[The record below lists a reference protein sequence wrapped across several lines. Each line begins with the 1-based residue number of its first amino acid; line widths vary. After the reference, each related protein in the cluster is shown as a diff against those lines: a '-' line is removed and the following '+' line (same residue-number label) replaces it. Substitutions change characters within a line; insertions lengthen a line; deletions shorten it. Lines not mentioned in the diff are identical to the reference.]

1 MSSAIY
7 SIPLIADPVVPQRDL
22 LLDSAAVAEIFSCHL
37 GVNGPVKIDRCI
49 HLRTTYHAGE
59 SLRVAY
65 RVSAEGE
72 SCIVSG
78 RAFPANASGPAF
90 TRVKI
95 TVPDCGPFRPVF
107 HDAPT
112 ESIFWTFP
120 NDRKIPHLRLLTEIP
135 AALAEKFNG
144 RWVKSNLVAYAPE
157 KCVTAQCLTDQG
169 DVLAYA
175 KVYADAH
182 SAACFQTYASLR
194 QSMNAVRP
202 EIHFPAVLF
211 HSEQHH
217 LLVLQVLHGK
227 RMAELSGSE
236 LRNAFT
242 SLGQK
247 LATLHSL
254 PAPSHLPEFERTQDA
269 HIQLASTTIGLV
281 RPELAQLASD
291 LSSQLCIQRAEFNE
305 ANVCLHGDVHPKNGV
320 LLDNEIGLIDM
331 DQASLGPRAADIGS
345 MLAALRYER
354 HIGLLTEEAE
364 QERAHAFLNGY
375 KTRAR
380 LPEPESLRW
389 HIASALFAERAFR
402 SVSRI
407 RVPGLMCLPELLM
420 DTRQVLTEGY

>member
-1 MSSAIY
+1 MSSTTY
-7 SIPLIADPVVPQRDL
+7 SIPLIVDPVVPQRDL
-22 LLDSAAVAEIFSCHL
+22 LLDREAVAEIFSRHL
-37 GVNGPVKIDRCI
+37 GANGPIKIDHCT

-65 RVSAEGE
+65 RVSAQKQ

-78 RAFPANASGPAF
+78 RAFPADASAPAF
-90 TRVKI
+90 ARAKI
-95 TVPDCGPFRPVF
+95 AVPDCGPFRPVF
-107 HDAPT
+107 HDAST

-135 AALAEKFNG
+135 AEIGQQFNG
-144 RWVKSNLVAYAPE
+144 KWVKSNPVAYAPE
-157 KCVTAQCLTDQG
+157 KCATAQCLNDQNG
-169 DVLAYA
+169 ILAYA

-182 SAACFQTYASLR
+182 SEACFQTYLSLR
-194 QSMNAVRP
+194 QSMNAVHP

-211 HSEQHH
+211 HSKQHH
-217 LLVLQVLHGK
+217 LLVLQVLRGK
-227 RMAELSGSE
+227 RMAELNGVE
-236 LRNAFT
+236 LHNAFE

-254 PAPSHLPEFERTQDA
+254 PVPSHLPEFDRTQDV
-269 HIQLASTTIGLV
+269 HIQLAAATIGFV
-281 RPELAQLASD
+281 RPDLAQLASEF
-291 LSSQLCIQRAEFNE
+291 SSQLCIRRPKLNE

-320 LLDNEIGLIDM
+320 LLGNEIGLIDM

-354 HIGLLTEEAE
+354 HIGLLTKEAE
-364 QERAHAFLNGY
+364 QERAHAFLDGY

-402 SVSRI
+402 SVSRV

-420 DTRQVLTEGY
+420 DARQVLTEGY